1 MNAVSFEL
9 PAFDVLGDV
18 RTRVGESPLWSPAE
32 SALWWVD
39 IEGRQLHRLSGGVHS
54 SWTTHERLACIAL
67 HDTGGLL
74 AAMETG
80 VFRLQPQP
88 DGTLATER
96 LASVRHPREGMRFND
111 GRCDRAGRFWVSSMV
126 RDMSLAAAD
135 GALYRLDARG
145 LSKPLVDNLVTGNG
159 LGFSPDGGVM
169 YLSDSHPS
177 VRRIWSYPLND
188 DGTLGARREFVDMNL
203 YPGRPD
209 GAAVDADGCYWICG
223 NDAGALLRFTPA
235 GVLDRALKLP
245 ISKPS
250 MCSFGGP
257 ALDELYV
264 TSIVPAAPVSGFD
277 AALDG
282 ALLRLRPG
290 VQGLAEAPFASVPV
304 SMKETT

>member
-1 MNAVSFEL
+1 MNSVSFEL
-9 PAFDVLGDV
+9 PAIDVLGSA
-18 RTRVGESPLWSPAE
+18 RTRVGESPLWSAAD

-39 IEGRQLHRLSGGVHS
+39 IEGRQLHRLAGGVHS

-67 HDTGGLL
+67 HDAGGLL

-80 VFRLQPQP
+80 VFRLQVQP
-88 DGTLATER
+88 NGALTNER
-96 LASVRHPREGMRFND
+96 VASVRHPREGMRFND

-145 LSKPLVDNLVTGNG
+145 LSRPLVGGLVTGNG
-159 LGFSPDGGVM
+159 LAFSPDGRVL

-177 VRRIWSYPLND
+177 VRRVWAYELDD
-188 DGTLGARREFVDMNL
+188 DGVPGARREFVDMNL

-257 ALDELYV
+257 GLDELYV
-264 TSIVPAAPVSGFD
+264 TSIIPGAPVSGFD

-290 VQGLAEAPFASVPV
+290 VQGLAETPFRSVLVPI
-304 SMKETT
+304 KETT